1 MGTFVPGDVLLA
13 KLQQDET
20 EDENGKKK
28 KPTIIFEK
36 TGTVPL
42 ESFEEDTQKAA
53 STNLVS
59 AGKISSGS
67 GTKSGKERE
76 LEA

>member
-1 MGTFVPGDVLLA
+1 MKPKMKTA
-13 KLQQDET
+13 KRKSQL
-20 EDENGKKK
+20 
-28 KPTIIFEK
+28 
-36 TGTVPL
+36 L